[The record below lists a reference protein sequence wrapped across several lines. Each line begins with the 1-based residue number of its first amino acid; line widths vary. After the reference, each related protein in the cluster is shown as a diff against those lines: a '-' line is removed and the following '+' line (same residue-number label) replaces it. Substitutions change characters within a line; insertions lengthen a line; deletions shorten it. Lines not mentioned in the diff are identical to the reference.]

1 MHATICHLSQALM
14 TWLQDLIQLNLDSRD
29 GFSEAADT
37 VQPGSSSLA
46 TMFLQIAGDRAAQAR
61 ELQEM
66 IDCNVEPPRHEQ
78 SVLANVH
85 REWMNLRDALGNGE
99 EALLAEAE
107 RGESHL
113 QHMYEEAMVDLAD
126 CECFDTIRNHYL
138 AVRASHERIRETQV
152 GV

>member
-1 MHATICHLSQALM
+1 M
-14 TWLQDLIQLNLDSRD
+14 TWLQDLIQLNLDSQE
-29 GFSEAADT
+29 GFSEAADL
-37 VQPGSSSLA
+37 VQPGSSALA

-66 IDCNVEPPRHEQ
+66 IDCNVDPPRHER

-85 REWMNLRDALGNGE
+85 REWMNLRDALGRGE

-107 RGESHL
+107 RGEAHL
-113 QHMYEEAMVDLAD
+113 QHMYEEALLDLAD

-138 AVRASHERIRETQV
+138 AVKAAHERIGETPV